1 MNRTFI
7 NKIGP
12 SSSRFNA
19 TLAILGKL
27 YTYHHE
33 LSQDGIVSP
42 TIDEQKEI
50 EKLAWVLLPTTIL
63 KQISVQHLQNGGF
76 AYTYVFQGPT
86 SIYNLDPLT
95 SNVIHFL
102 SEVSELTKKVNHFYA
117 TPIKGTRIVIGTFIL
132 E

>member
-7 NKIGP
+7 NRMGP
-12 SSSRFNA
+12 SSRFNA
-19 TLAILGKL
+19 TLKLIGKL
-27 YTYHHE
+27 YTYFHE
-33 LSQDGIVSP
+33 LSKDGIVSP

-76 AYTYVFQGPT
+76 AYTYVFQGP
-86 SIYNLDPLT
+86 INNLDPLT

-102 SEVSELTKKVNHFYA
+102 SEVSELTKKANHFYA
-117 TPIKGTRIVIGTFIL
+117 TPIKGTRIVIGTFIIP
-132 E
+132 

>member
-7 NKIGP
+7 NKMG

-19 TLAILGKL
+19 TLELIGKL

-76 AYTYVFQGPT
+76 AYTYVFKS
-86 SIYNLDPLT
+86 SIFNLDPLT

-102 SEVSELTKKVNHFYA
+102 SEVSKLTKKANHFYA
-117 TPIKGTRIVIGTFIL
+117 TPIKGTGIVIGTFIL

>member
-7 NKIGP
+7 NKMGS
-12 SSSRFNA
+12 SSSRFND
-19 TLAILGKL
+19 TLKILGKL

-50 EKLAWVLLPTTIL
+50 EKLAWVLLPSTLL

-76 AYTYVFQGPT
+76 AYTYVFKSP
-86 SIYNLDPLT
+86 ILYLDPLT

-102 SEVSELTKKVNHFYA
+102 SEVSKLTKKANHFYA
-117 TPIKGTRIVIGTFIL
+117 TPIKGTKIVIGTFIL

>member
-7 NKIGP
+7 NKMGP
-12 SSSRFNA
+12 SSSRFND
-19 TLAILGKL
+19 TLKILGKL

-50 EKLAWVLLPTTIL
+50 EKLAWVLLPSTIL

-76 AYTYVFQGPT
+76 AYTYVFKSP
-86 SIYNLDPLT
+86 ILYLDPIT

-102 SEVSELTKKVNHFYA
+102 SEVSKLTKKANHFYA
-117 TPIKGTRIVIGTFIL
+117 TPIKGTKIVIGTFIL

>member
-7 NKIGP
+7 NRMGP
-12 SSSRFNA
+12 SSRFNA
-19 TLAILGKL
+19 TLKLIGKL

-76 AYTYVFQGPT
+76 AYTYVFQGQ
-86 SIYNLDPLT
+86 IHNLDPLT

-102 SEVSELTKKVNHFYA
+102 SEVSELTKKDNHFYA

-132 E
+132 P

>member
-7 NKIGP
+7 NRMGP
-12 SSSRFNA
+12 SSRFNA
-19 TLAILGKL
+19 TLKLIGKL

-33 LSQDGIVSP
+33 LSNDGIVSP

-50 EKLAWVLLPTTIL
+50 EKLAWVLLPTTLL

-76 AYTYVFQGPT
+76 AYTYVFQGP
-86 SIYNLDPLT
+86 INNLDPLT

-102 SEVSELTKKVNHFYA
+102 SEVSELTKKANHFYA
-117 TPIKGTRIVIGTFIL
+117 TPIKGTRIVIGTFIIP
-132 E
+132 

>member
-1 MNRTFI
+1 M
-7 NKIGP
+7 G

-50 EKLAWVLLPTTIL
+50 EKLAWVLLPSTIL

-76 AYTYVFQGPT
+76 AYTYVFKSP
-86 SIYNLDPLT
+86 ILYLDPLT

-102 SEVSELTKKVNHFYA
+102 SEVSKLTKKVNHFYA
-117 TPIKGTRIVIGTFIL
+117 TPIKGTKIVIGTFIL
-132 E
+132 EP

>member
-7 NKIGP
+7 NRMGP
-12 SSSRFNA
+12 SSRFNS
-19 TLAILGKL
+19 TLKLIGKL
-27 YTYHHE
+27 YIYHHE
-33 LSQDGIVSP
+33 LSNDGIVSP

-76 AYTYVFQGPT
+76 AYTYVFQGP
-86 SIYNLDPLT
+86 INNLDPLT

-102 SEVSELTKKVNHFYA
+102 SEVSELTKSDNHFYA
-117 TPIKGTRIVIGTFIL
+117 TPIKGTRIVIGTFIIP
-132 E
+132 

>member
-7 NKIGP
+7 NRMGP
-12 SSSRFNA
+12 SSRFNA

-76 AYTYVFQGPT
+76 AYTYVFQGPIH
-86 SIYNLDPLT
+86 SLDPLT

-102 SEVSELTKKVNHFYA
+102 SEVSELTKKANHFYA
-117 TPIKGTRIVIGTFIL
+117 TPIKGTRIVIGTFIIP
-132 E
+132 

>member
-1 MNRTFI
+1 M
-7 NKIGP
+7 GP
-12 SSSRFNA
+12 SSRFNA

-33 LSQDGIVSP
+33 LSKDGIVSP

-76 AYTYVFQGPT
+76 AYTYVFQGP
-86 SIYNLDPLT
+86 INNLDPLT
-95 SNVIHFL
+95 SNVIHSL
-102 SEVSELTKKVNHFYA
+102 SEVSELTKKANHFYA
-117 TPIKGTRIVIGTFIL
+117 TPIKGTRIVIGTFIIH
-132 E
+132 

>member
-1 MNRTFI
+1 M
-7 NKIGP
+7 GP
-12 SSSRFNA
+12 SSRFNA
-19 TLAILGKL
+19 TLKLIGML

-76 AYTYVFQGPT
+76 AYTYVFQGP
-86 SIYNLDPLT
+86 INNLDPLT

-102 SEVSELTKKVNHFYA
+102 SEVSELTKKANHFYA
-117 TPIKGTRIVIGTFIL
+117 TPIKGTRIVIGTFIIP
-132 E
+132 

>member
-1 MNRTFI
+1 MD
-7 NKIGP
+7 P
-12 SSSRFNA
+12 SSRFNA
-19 TLAILGKL
+19 TLKLIGML

-42 TIDEQKEI
+42 TVDEQKEI

-76 AYTYVFQGPT
+76 AYTYVFQGP
-86 SIYNLDPLT
+86 INNLDLLT

-102 SEVSELTKKVNHFYA
+102 SEVSELTKKANHFYA
-117 TPIKGTRIVIGTFIL
+117 TPIKGTRIVIGTFIIP
-132 E
+132 

>member
-7 NKIGP
+7 NKMS

-19 TLAILGKL
+19 TLEILGKL

-33 LSQDGIVSP
+33 LSQDCIVSP

-50 EKLAWVLLPTTIL
+50 EKLAWVLLPTTII

-76 AYTYVFQGPT
+76 AYTYIFK
-86 SIYNLDPLT
+86 SHIFNLDPTT

-102 SEVSELTKKVNHFYA
+102 SEVSKLTKKANHFYA

>member
-7 NKIGP
+7 NRMGP
-12 SSSRFNA
+12 SSRFNS
-19 TLAILGKL
+19 TLKLIGKL

-33 LSQDGIVSP
+33 LSNDGIVSP

-76 AYTYVFQGPT
+76 AYTYVFQGP
-86 SIYNLDPLT
+86 INNLDPLT

-102 SEVSELTKKVNHFYA
+102 SEVSELTKKANHFYA
-117 TPIKGTRIVIGTFIL
+117 TPIKGTRIVIGTFIIP
-132 E
+132 

>member
-7 NKIGP
+7 NRMGP
-12 SSSRFNA
+12 SSRFNA
-19 TLAILGKL
+19 TLKLIGKL

-42 TIDEQKEI
+42 TTDEQKEI

-76 AYTYVFQGPT
+76 AYTYVFQGP
-86 SIYNLDPLT
+86 INNLDPLT

-102 SEVSELTKKVNHFYA
+102 SEVSELTKKANHFYA
-117 TPIKGTRIVIGTFIL
+117 TPIKGTRIVIGTFIIP
-132 E
+132 

>member
-7 NKIGP
+7 NRMG

-33 LSQDGIVSP
+33 LSNDGIVSP

-50 EKLAWVLLPTTIL
+50 EKLAWVLLPTTLL

-76 AYTYVFQGPT
+76 AYTYVFQGP
-86 SIYNLDPLT
+86 INNLDPLT

-102 SEVSELTKKVNHFYA
+102 SEVSELTKKANHFYA
-117 TPIKGTRIVIGTFIL
+117 TPIKGTRIVIGTFIIH
-132 E
+132 

>member
-7 NKIGP
+7 NKMGP
-12 SSSRFNA
+12 SSSRFND
-19 TLAILGKL
+19 TLKILGKL

-42 TIDEQKEI
+42 TVDEQKEI
-50 EKLAWVLLPTTIL
+50 EKLAWVLLPSTLL

-76 AYTYVFQGPT
+76 AYTYVFKSP
-86 SIYNLDPLT
+86 ILYLDPLT
-95 SNVIHFL
+95 SNVTHFL
-102 SEVSELTKKVNHFYA
+102 SEVSKLTKKANHFYA
-117 TPIKGTRIVIGTFIL
+117 TPIKGTTIVIGTFIL

>member
-7 NKIGP
+7 NTIGP
-12 SSSRFNA
+12 SSSRFND
-19 TLAILGKL
+19 TLKILGKL

-50 EKLAWVLLPTTIL
+50 EKLAWVLLPSTIL

-76 AYTYVFQGPT
+76 AYTYVFKSP
-86 SIYNLDPLT
+86 ILYLDPLT

-102 SEVSELTKKVNHFYA
+102 SEVSKLTKKANHFYA
-117 TPIKGTRIVIGTFIL
+117 TPIKGTKIVIGTFIL